1 MSIKYT
7 NNCECVKVENWT
19 QMYNCKLWFLIE
31 AFTCLVAQAIWGTMN
46 RVELSPRYGI
56 GLVGL
61 YGVGGI
67 GKSTI
72 CKALC
77 NNLFMNF
84 HGRVCHVELGA
95 GNELELVREML
106 RKLTDIRD
114 EVIGGYNEGQTNAL
128 AIVYRA
134 CKPPNTVSFP
144 VSNLNTQR
152 AVSDTVSDKS

>member
-1 MSIKYT
+1 
-7 NNCECVKVENWT
+7 
-19 QMYNCKLWFLIE
+19 
-31 AFTCLVAQAIWGTMN
+31 MN

-56 GLVGL
+56 RLVGL

-84 HGRVCHVELGA
+84 RGRVCHVELGA

-114 EVIGGYNEGQTNAL
+114 EVIGGYNEGQCRELLRRHMSQQRVFL
-128 AIVYRA
+128 AIDNRQSWGNH
-134 CKPPNTVSFP
+134 PS
-144 VSNLNTQR
+144 
-152 AVSDTVSDKS
+152 